1 MNKDILMGRW
11 KEIRGEVKMQWGRL
25 TDDDLTEVA
34 GMEDML
40 LGMLQKHY
48 GYARDEAERHYLD
61 FMRGLTK
68 RDLDQ
73 EKAQE
78 REKEE
83 LPPR

>member
-1 MNKDILMGRW
+1 MNKDVLMGRW
-11 KEIRGEVKMQWGRL
+11 KEIRGEVKMRWGRL

-61 FMRGLTK
+61 FMRGVTK

-73 EKAQE
+73 EKAVE

>member
-11 KEIRGEVKMQWGRL
+11 KEIKGEVKMQWGRL

-68 RDLDQ
+68 RDLDE
-73 EKAQE
+73 EKALE

>member
-1 MNKDILMGRW
+1 MNRDILLGRW
-11 KEIRGEVKMQWGRL
+11 KEIRGAVKMRWGRL

-68 RDLDQ
+68 KDLDE
-73 EKAQE
+73 EKDLEHRNDEPPE
-78 REKEE
+78 R
-83 LPPR
+83 